1 MTKGQNRWAL
11 QSNQW
16 NQVWKG
22 NNGVSGT
29 LNEFRE
35 EGVKNLSQGA
45 CSYKIL
51 NDVIHFTLQSN
62 IHFFVGFLVKEVL
75 NKIQV
80 IKYQNIQIYA
90 QKVVQVLFQDRL
102 R

>member
-22 NNGVSGT
+22 SNGVSGT

-35 EGVKNLSQGA
+35 EGVK
-45 CSYKIL
+45 Y
-51 NDVIHFTLQSN
+51 FTPQSN
-62 IHFFVGFLVKEVL
+62 IHFFVGFLKEVL
-75 NKIQV
+75 NEIQV
-80 IKYQNIQIYA
+80 IKYQNIQVYA
-90 QKVVQVLFQDRL
+90 PKVVQVLFQDRL

>member
-1 MTKGQNRWAL
+1 MAKGQNWGAL

-29 LNEFRE
+29 LNEFGE
-35 EGVKNLSQGA
+35 EGVKATSP
-45 CSYKIL
+45 
-51 NDVIHFTLQSN
+51 QSN
-62 IHFFVGFLVKEVL
+62 IHFFVGFLKDVL

-90 QKVVQVLFQDRL
+90 PKVVQVLF
-102 R
+102 